1 MEEQQ
6 GFPPG
11 RAALIHESQPVA
23 TAGQVTVPSPGERQG
38 RQQLLG
44 EIWGCVEIL
53 PAEEQKL
60 WRMGTRKK
68 RCCELPGKERSCVI
82 HRNRCIIL

>member
-11 RAALIHESQPVA
+11 RAAFIHESERVV
-23 TAGQVTVPSPGERQG
+23 TAGQVTVLSPGERQG
-38 RQQLLG
+38 RQQLLR

-53 PAEEQKL
+53 PAKEQKL
-60 WRMGTRKK
+60 WRMGTCKN
-68 RCCELPGKERSCVI
+68 RCCELPGKER
-82 HRNRCIIL
+82 N